1 MSSVIGTEKVV
12 ANFARFGKMAEPAM
26 AKALESEADIILNLS
41 KQIVPTKTG
50 TLKSTGRVD
59 SPKRSH
65 GTVVV
70 DMKYG
75 GGPAAKYAVYQHEDF
90 DYKHKPGEQA
100 KFLEAPAKA
109 RAENIPI
116 KVATE
121 ILEAEAKL

>member
-1 MSSVIGTEKVV
+1 VTGTEEVV
-12 ANFARFGKMAEPAM
+12 ANFKRFGKMSESAM
-26 AKALESEADIILNLS
+26 GNALESEAHVILNLS

-59 SPKRSH
+59 PPKRSH

-75 GGPAAKYAVYQHEDF
+75 GGPAADYAVKQHEDM
-90 DYKHKPGEQA
+90 DLRHKPGEQA

-109 RAENIPI
+109 RAENITI
-116 KVATE
+116 KAATE
-121 ILEAEAKL
+121 VLEAAEML